1 MSQTSYPVTAASYTD
16 QALFEKAQQAA
27 ASAYSPYSQVK
38 VGCALVTTSGQLY
51 QGCNVEN
58 ASYGLTI
65 CAERVAIGNAVAAE
79 GPEMRWTV
87 AAAVALDHEFPPCG
101 ACRQV
106 LHEFAAPGARV
117 LFLCNGDLLSMKI
130 TDLLPASFQ
139 KDQMHL

>member
-1 MSQTSYPVTAASYTD
+1 MNQSSLPAPPVSYTD
-16 QALFEKAQQAA
+16 QQLFERAQQAA
-27 ASAYSPYSQVK
+27 ATAYSPYSDVK
-38 VGCALVTTSGQLY
+38 VGCALVTTTGQVY

-65 CAERVAIGNAVAAE
+65 CAERVAIGSAVSVE

-87 AAAVALDHEFPPCG
+87 AAAVALGHEFPPCG

-117 LFLCNGDLLSMKI
+117 LFLCNGELISMKI
-130 TDLLPASFQ
+130 TDLLPASFR
-139 KDQMHL
+139 KDQLKP